1 MKQLISQ
8 IQPYLKLLI
17 SVFFIASW
25 LGQVFAQPSAKDTFE
40 VHKEI
45 TCGCCVGWI
54 EHMDNH
60 GFTSKISHPK
70 DLNSVKSELGVLPKW
85 QSCHTAVSRDGYIF
99 EGHIP
104 AKFIEAFLSAPP
116 ENTLG
121 LAVPGM
127 PLGSPGM
134 EIGQRFTPYDIILMH
149 KDGSSSVFARVQS
162 ALDQL
167 TASNQ

>member
-1 MKQLISQ
+1 MKGLIFQ
-8 IQPYLKLLI
+8 IQPYLRPLI
-17 SVFFIASW
+17 SSFFIASW
-25 LGQVFAQPSAKDTFE
+25 LGQVLAQQGVNDTFE

-60 GFTSKISHPK
+60 GFTSRISHPK
-70 DLNSVKSELGVLPKW
+70 DLNSVKNELGVLPKW
-85 QSCHTAVSRDGYIF
+85 QSCHTAVSKDGYIF

-104 AKFIEAFLSAPP
+104 VKFIEAFLSAPP

-134 EIGQRFTPYDIILMH
+134 EIGQRFTPYDVILMH

>member
-1 MKQLISQ
+1 MKQWNFRS
-8 IQPYLKLLI
+8 QPYIKTFL
-17 SVFFIASW
+17 SVFFLTNCLSH
-25 LGQVFAQPSAKDTFE
+25 VSAEPGANHTLE

-60 GFTSKISHPK
+60 GFTSTISHPK
-70 DLNSVKSELGVLPKW
+70 DLNSVKKKLGILPKW
-85 QSCHTAVSRDGYIF
+85 QSCHTAVSKEGYIF

-134 EIGQRFTPYDIILMH
+134 EIGQRFSPYDIILMH
-149 KDGSSSVFARVQS
+149 KDGSSSIFAHVES

-167 TASNQ
+167 NASNN

>member
-1 MKQLISQ
+1 
-8 IQPYLKLLI
+8 
-17 SVFFIASW
+17 
-25 LGQVFAQPSAKDTFE
+25 
-40 VHKEI
+40 
-45 TCGCCVGWI
+45 
-54 EHMDNH
+54 MDNH
-60 GFTSKISHPK
+60 GFTSTISNPK
-70 DLNSVKSELGVLPKW
+70 DLNSVKKKLGVLPKW
-85 QSCHTAVSRDGYIF
+85 QSCHTAVSNEGYIF

-134 EIGQRFTPYDIILMH
+134 EIGQRFSPYDIILMH
-149 KDGSSSVFARVQS
+149 KDGSSSIFAHVES

-167 TASNQ
+167 TASNN

>member
-1 MKQLISQ
+1 MKGLIFQ
-8 IQPYLKLLI
+8 IQPYLRPLI
-17 SVFFIASW
+17 SSFFIASW
-25 LGQVFAQPSAKDTFE
+25 LGQVLAQQSVNDTFE

-60 GFTSKISHPK
+60 GFTSRISHPK
-70 DLNSVKSELGVLPKW
+70 DLNSVKNELGVLPKW
-85 QSCHTAVSRDGYIF
+85 QSCHTAVSKDGYIF

-104 AKFIEAFLSAPP
+104 VKFIEAFLSAPP

-134 EIGQRFTPYDIILMH
+134 EIGQRFTPYDVILMH

-167 TASNQ
+167 TVSNQ